1 MNRTDC
7 LIHRDWH
14 PSWQHKVAGFTVLVS
29 GGKMWHMEFSGM
41 TLTFVSLPCY
51 ELANTWC
58 RRGYGHQLL
67 TELSFSKD
75 LPQPVTLCYSWGAGK
90 LLVLWHCRHSQ

>member
-1 MNRTDC
+1 MAAQGGGVYC
-7 LIHRDWH
+7 AGIW
-14 PSWQHKVAGFTVLVS
+14 WKAVAL
-29 GGKMWHMEFSGM
+29 EFSGM

-75 LPQPVTLCYSWGAGK
+75 LPQLVTLCYSWGAGK